1 MPDIKI
7 IKLKV
12 RRGTD
17 AQRKTVTLEQG
28 ELGYTI
34 DTQRVFVGDGVTLGG
49 KAISNVT
56 HTPLNAAGARVGI
69 TNAVTGDLVYENNLL
84 YQLSGTD
91 YSKLSSWGFVGTR
104 ADESSLT
111 YSNNTLIIKNN
122 GITGNKFA
130 TTAAYEAGGL
140 QAHPTLGLLANV
152 DNTTLKVTSTN
163 LLSVGQIDQRHIV
176 SSTFNKGIVGGSGTA
191 VSVQADS
198 AFFGFDGSN
207 QLTLTAI
214 PSNSVTFNT
223 INGSILGPGLLS
235 ASSQI
240 TTVLKDVDNTTLAKD
255 LNGIVSIKP
264 LGSTDI
270 AKFSNFVYNEYGQ
283 ITSITDTISE
293 VLCCNQASTDRLSV
307 FNGSLNQDTFTNQ
320 TIIPVISSNGVTTQT
335 ITLTS
340 AGYVFLETGAYGR
353 IAIPVLNY

>member
-17 AQRKTVTLEQG
+17 AQRKAVTLEQG

-49 KAISNVT
+49 KVIANVT
-56 HTPLNAAGARVGI
+56 HTPLNTVGARIGI

-130 TTAAYEAGGL
+130 TTATYQYGGL
-140 QAHPTLGLLANV
+140 VAHPTLGLSANV
-152 DNTTLKVTSTN
+152 DNSTLRVTNTN
-163 LLSVGQIDQRHIV
+163 LLSVGQIDQRHIA
-176 SSTFNKGIVGGSGTA
+176 SSTFNKGIIGGSGTTI
-191 VSVQADS
+191 SVKADPV
-198 AFFGFDGSN
+198 FFGFDGSN

-214 PSNSVTFNT
+214 PNNSVTFNT

-240 TTVLKDVDNTTLAKD
+240 TTVLKDVDDDTLAK
-255 LNGIVSIKP
+255 NTGVISIKQI
-264 LGSTDI
+264 GSGDI
-270 AKFSNFVYNEYGQ
+270 AKFSNFAYNEYGQ
-283 ITSITDTISE
+283 ITSSTSTITE
-293 VLCCNQASTDRLSV
+293 ALCCNQASTSRLSV
-307 FNGSLNQDTFTNQ
+307 FNGSLDQETFTNQ
-320 TIIPVISSNGVTTQT
+320 TLIPVISSNGTTTVT

>member
-17 AQRKTVTLEQG
+17 AQRKAVILEQG

-49 KAISNVT
+49 KVVANVT
-56 HTPLNAAGARVGI
+56 HTPLNTIGARIGI
-69 TNAVTGDLVYENNLL
+69 TNAVKGDIVYENNLL

-91 YSKLSSWGFVGTR
+91 YSKLSSWGFIGTR

-111 YSNNTLIIKNN
+111 YSNNALIIKNN

-130 TTAAYEAGGL
+130 TTAAYQYGGIVT
-140 QAHPTLGLLANV
+140 HPTLGLSANV
-152 DNTTLKVTSTN
+152 DNSTLTVTSTN
-163 LLSVGQIDQRHIV
+163 LLSVGQIDQRHIA
-176 SSTFNKGIVGGSGTA
+176 SSTFNNGIEGGSGTA
-191 VSVQADS
+191 VSVKADS
-198 AFFGFDGSN
+198 AFFGFDGFN
-207 QLTLTAI
+207 QLTLSAI
-214 PSNSVTFNT
+214 PNNSVTFNT

-240 TTVLKDVDNTTLAKD
+240 TTVLKDVDDITLA
-255 LNGIVSIKP
+255 NNSGIVSIKS
-264 LGSTDI
+264 LGSAGI
-270 AKFSNFVYNEYGQ
+270 AKFSNFVYNGYGQ
-283 ITSITDTISE
+283 ITSITDTITE
-293 VLCCNQASTDRLSV
+293 TLCCNQSSTDSLSV
-307 FNGSLNQDTFTNQ
+307 FNGSLDQDTFTNQ
-320 TIIPVISSNGVTTQT
+320 TLIPVISSNGITTET

-353 IAIPVLNY
+353 IAIPVLSY